1 MSEIKHCTECKTI
14 KSAKFR
20 QLKGNKWKEAE
31 NNNLT
36 KVTWTEGI
44 VLCNIC
50 YMNFVENPLKRG
62 SRRVKTTDEEAEAEA
77 EVEVEVEEEE
87 EEEEVNEKID
97 FTRAI
102 KVLYTIL
109 MKYKDCSKK

>member
-1 MSEIKHCTECKTI
+1 MSEIKRCTECKTI

-31 NNNLT
+31 NNDLV
-36 KVTWTEGI
+36 KVEGI
-44 VLCNIC
+44 VLCNVC

-62 SRRVKTTDEEAEAEA
+62 SRRVKTIDA
-77 EVEVEVEEEE
+77 

-102 KVLYTIL
+102 KVLDTIL